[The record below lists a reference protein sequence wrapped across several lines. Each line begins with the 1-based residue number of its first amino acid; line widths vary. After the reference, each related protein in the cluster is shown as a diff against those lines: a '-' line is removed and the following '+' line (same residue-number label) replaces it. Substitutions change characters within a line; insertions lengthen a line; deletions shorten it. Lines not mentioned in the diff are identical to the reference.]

1 MTIIAT
7 IEARMNSSRLPGKV
21 FLQSKGIPL
30 LGHLV
35 NRLKQVKILDG
46 IVLATTINQEDD
58 VLVDFANENKI
69 NFFRGSEEDV
79 MGRVLKAGE
88 ANKAEIIVE
97 ITGDCPLIDPNIVD
111 QVITTFLNND
121 CDFVNNNSV
130 LTYPDGMDT
139 RVFSLKALQ
148 KSYSLTKD
156 KLDYE
161 HVTLHMKKNPK
172 LFKIINLIAPKNL
185 YWPELGLTL
194 DEKLDYIFINKII
207 EYLYDK
213 NPFFNL
219 YEIIELLKNKPELL
233 SINNKVKRKGD
244 N

>member
-7 IEARMNSSRLPGKV
+7 IEARTTSSRLPGKV
-21 FLQSKGIPL
+21 LLKSKGIPL

-35 NRLKQVKILDG
+35 NRLKQLTVIDK
-46 IVLATTINQEDD
+46 IVLATTINKEDD
-58 VLVDFANENKI
+58 VLINFAREYDI
-69 NFFRGSEEDV
+69 DFFRGSEEDV

-88 ANKAEIIVE
+88 AYKAETIVE
-97 ITGDCPLIDPNIVD
+97 ITGDCPLIDPDIVD
-111 QVITTFLNND
+111 QVIRTFINND
-121 CDFVNNNSV
+121 CDFVNNNSF
-130 LTYPDGMDT
+130 LSYPDGMDT
-139 RVFSLKALQ
+139 RVFSLKALK
-148 KSYSLTKD
+148 KSYGLTNN

-172 LFKIINLIAPKNL
+172 LFKIINLTAPKNL

-219 YEIIELLKNKPELL
+219 HEIIDLLKKRPELL
-233 SINNKVKRKGD
+233 SINSQVKRKGD
-244 N
+244 T